1 MFKLDIR
8 SNGYYVDLI
17 RNQLCFV
24 KKNTFELKCV
34 FYPEIWSGCKSTGSL
49 GCGQRAAAELSF
61 GDLCRSKYP

>member
-1 MFKLDIR
+1 MFRLDIR

-34 FYPEIWSGCKSTGSL
+34 FYPGSL